1 MKYDDRKMNNRTSKN
16 EKIEY
21 RKLLLTRLKK
31 TSNYSLNGI
40 KYCQIKYLCS
50 KRWFEMYASSR

>member
-21 RKLLLTRLKK
+21 RKLVLTRLKK

-40 KYCQIKYLCS
+40 KYCKFCGYCECEEN
-50 KRWFEMYASSR
+50 F

>member
-31 TSNYSLNGI
+31 DQITRSMESNTV
-40 KYCQIKYLCS
+40 K
-50 KRWFEMYASSR
+50 